1 MSWTD
6 STTIKKHL
14 FDLDQ
19 LPTEYKDVSV
29 ELNADGKGTL
39 PHKGLVSSSE
49 VVKQLLTMS
58 PTEQSG
64 VTLNGETW
72 VALSYDKLVPDGIVV
87 AADKGLETVYQLD
100 KDFAFNSVGGEVRR
114 IAGGSIGDGAALEVY
129 YLRYQTFTKN
139 IDYTIDYDNGE
150 INVVAGGSL
159 EPETTLLIDYQ
170 ISAASGAD
178 QLIAEAITEA
188 EDKILSILKD
198 EYNASSTDQGLKT
211 GATELAASIIC
222 RSLATRVLSDGCPSA
237 EGRARGWR
245 DLSSQFEISAWRT
258 LRPFLHSP
266 QITHGQ
272 KKGNQSWEWS

>member
-14 FDLDQ
+14 FDLDR

-29 ELNADGKGTL
+29 ELSASSKGTL

-49 VVKQLLTMS
+49 VVKRLLTMT

-72 VALSYDKLVPDGIVV
+72 VALSYDKLVPDNIVV

-100 KDFAFNSVGGEVRR
+100 KDFAFNSVEGKVRR
-114 IAGGSIGDGAALEVY
+114 INGGSIGDGAALEVY
-129 YLRYQTFTKN
+129 YLRYQVFTKN
-139 IDYTIDYDNGE
+139 IDYMIDYDNGE
-150 INVVAGGSL
+150 ISVVAGGSL
-159 EPETTLLIDYQ
+159 EPETTVLIDYQ
-170 ISAASGAD
+170 ITADSGAD

-211 GATELAASIIC
+211 GATELATSIIC
-222 RSLATRVLSDGCPSA
+222 RGLATRSLSDGCTSA